1 MKKGLV
7 HCNDALVLTIT
18 QKKSMNILV
27 HRLYYFVFQGVSRS
41 AFCFAALRQQD
52 YFFMNQTRGRP
63 LSQGVP
69 SSKTVHWTVLEFTL
83 CRGIAAMR
91 FRTLRSATRGFAPWT
106 PPPLKRRA
114 KLFNMTVFLK
124 RFTLVLIVNFGLM
137 FVRPLLILCSD

>member
-106 PPPLKRRA
+106 PLPFEKAGETFFMRQSLIK
-114 KLFNMTVFLK
+114 NTVQRK
-124 RFTLVLIVNFGLM
+124 TLH
-137 FVRPLLILCSD
+137 RS